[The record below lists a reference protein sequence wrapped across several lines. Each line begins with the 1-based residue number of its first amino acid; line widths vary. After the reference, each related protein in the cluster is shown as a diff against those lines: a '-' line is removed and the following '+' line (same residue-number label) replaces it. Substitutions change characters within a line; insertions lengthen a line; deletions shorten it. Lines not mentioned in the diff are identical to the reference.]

1 MRRLPTHLGLN
12 LVYLVPGETGGTE
25 AYARE
30 FIPALLAE
38 RPELRITAFVNREAA
53 EAGGGPWGELVPAV
67 TVPVRARRRAEWVA
81 GEQLLL
87 PRLAAR
93 AGVDLMH
100 SLANTSPARGRYRRV
115 VTVHDLIHRI
125 HPEAHFGVAARAMG
139 LLVRLAVAR
148 ADRVIA
154 PSTSSRDDL
163 VRLLGTPAEKVDVV
177 LQGHGDPPAS
187 AGDAAGTRARLELGE
202 RPIVLSLSAMR
213 PHKNLPR
220 LLEAVATIPAERR
233 PLLVLPGYATG
244 HGEELR
250 RRAAE
255 LGLEGDVRFPGW
267 VSAEDLEGLYAA
279 ASVFVFPSLYEG
291 FGAPV
296 LEAMARGVP
305 VACSPRGSL
314 AEVAG
319 DAARLFDPER
329 PTEIAA
335 AIEALLADPAEA
347 ERLRVAGR
355 ERAGRF
361 TWAAT
366 ARGTLAAYER
376 ALAGPGDALPVP

>member
-1 MRRLPTHLGLN
+1 MQRLPAHLGLN

-53 EAGGGPWGELVPAV
+53 EAGDGPWGELIPAV

-93 AGVDLMH
+93 AGVDLLH

-125 HPEAHFGVAARAMG
+125 HPEAHFGRVATAMG

-177 LQGHGDPPAS
+177 LQGHGDPPAEE
-187 AGDAAGTRARLELGE
+187 GDAAGTRARLELGE

-213 PHKNLPR
+213 PHKNLAR
-220 LLEAVATIPAERR
+220 LLEALATIPAQRR
-233 PLLVLPGYATG
+233 PLLILPGYATG

-250 RRAAE
+250 RRAEE
-255 LGLEGDVRFPGW
+255 LGIEDDVCFPGW
-267 VSAEDLEGLYAA
+267 VSAEDIEGLYAA

-319 DAARLFDPER
+319 DAARFFDPER

-355 ERAGRF
+355 EQAARF
-361 TWAAT
+361 TWAKT

-376 ALAGPGDALPVP
+376 ALSVP

>member
-1 MRRLPTHLGLN
+1 MRRLPAHLGLN

-25 AYARE
+25 TFARE

-38 RPELRITAFVNREAA
+38 APELRVTAFVNREAA
-53 EAGGGPWGELVPAV
+53 EAGGGPWGELIPAV

-93 AGVDLMH
+93 AGVDLLH
-100 SLANTSPARGRYRRV
+100 SLANTSPARGRFRRV

-125 HPEAHFGVAARAMG
+125 HPEAHFGAAAKAMG

-154 PSTSSRDDL
+154 PSTSTRDDL
-163 VRLLGTPAEKVDVV
+163 VRLLGTPADKVDVV
-177 LQGHGDPPAS
+177 LQGHGDAPAT

-220 LLEAVATIPAERR
+220 LLEALAAIAAERR

-244 HGEELR
+244 HGEELG
-250 RRAAE
+250 RRAEE

-296 LEAMARGVP
+296 VEAMARGVP

-319 DAARLFDPER
+319 DAARFFDPER

-335 AIEALLADPAEA
+335 AIEALLADPAER
-347 ERLRVAGR
+347 ERLRVAGLA
-355 ERAGRF
+355 RAARF
-361 TWAAT
+361 NWAAN

-376 ALAGPGDALPVP
+376 ALAAPGDALPVP